1 MARVE
6 DRHLIRS
13 KHKAI
18 NALLP
23 YAVLCERDGQ
33 PEMLD
38 AFLHAAGASKML
50 KFGWSRARQ
59 YASTVLSK
67 SSPRALA
74 LASPHVRWEF
84 LTDRGDLVQQ
94 WAAATSMVPCTERV
108 TQCVVD
114 ALLQIAS
121 QDGLFPHIP
130 ADTWSWLVKGP
141 SLPPVCHGRDI
152 GACQYLAR
160 AIRGF
165 GDIEITK
172 SYLLLI
178 WSEWDYLASGGFD
191 ESCSSIREDF
201 GGVGNGHHRAELTQ
215 RLDHIL
221 AQLDRGLEYLQQH
234 NPNVGER
241 DFRMMRDQYRKL
253 MDILLETNI
262 EAVAR
267 TSNPMTVLLRMLTH
281 ADVRRISCN
290 DHVRASAPVSLVLC
304 LEPSISSA
312 LFRGFLYPGIYPGIY
327 PGYGTTMPDFSCSF
341 LVVLAKT
348 SLVVLVQKCSSIG
361 IY

>member
-1 MARVE
+1 
-6 DRHLIRS
+6 
-13 KHKAI
+13 
-18 NALLP
+18 
-23 YAVLCERDGQ
+23 
-33 PEMLD
+33 MLD
-38 AFLHAAGASKML
+38 AFLRAAGASKML

-84 LTDRGDLVQQ
+84 LTDRGDLVQR

-114 ALLQIAS
+114 TLLQIAS
-121 QDGLFPHIP
+121 QNGLLPHIP
-130 ADTWSWLVKGP
+130 VDVWSWLAKRP

-152 GACQYLAR
+152 GACQYLAK
-160 AIRGF
+160 AVRGF
-165 GDIEITK
+165 GDVEVTK

-201 GGVGNGHHRAELTQ
+201 GGAGNGRHRAELTQ

-221 AQLDRGLEYLQQH
+221 AQLDCGLEYLQQH
-234 NPNVGER
+234 NPNLAER

-267 TSNPMTVLLRMLTH
+267 TSNPTTVLLRMLTH

-290 DHVRASAPVSLVLC
+290 GHVRASAPVSIVC
-304 LEPSISSA
+304 
-312 LFRGFLYPGIYPGIY
+312 
-327 PGYGTTMPDFSCSF
+327 
-341 LVVLAKT
+341 V
-348 SLVVLVQKCSSIG
+348 
-361 IY
+361 